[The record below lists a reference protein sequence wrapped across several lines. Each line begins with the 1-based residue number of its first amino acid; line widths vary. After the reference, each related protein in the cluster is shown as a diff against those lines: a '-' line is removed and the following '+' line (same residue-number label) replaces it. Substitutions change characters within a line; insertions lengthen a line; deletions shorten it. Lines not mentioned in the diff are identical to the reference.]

1 MYGNVGDRGM
11 AILDGMKPSSTVYI
25 SCEILPKDV
34 FLK

>member
-1 MYGNVGDRGM
+1 M

-34 FLK
+34 FLKWEYQY